1 MTGSPDFRAVYMLR
15 DEREPSRAAS
25 VALFGTRADM
35 LRSHERFSQALHERR
50 AAWRRPRRRWRPD
63 G

>member
-1 MTGSPDFRAVYMLR
+1 MVR

-25 VALFGTRADM
+25 VALLDTRAEA
-35 LRSHERFSQALHERR
+35 LRSHERSMQALCEKVGGVAPAPAR
-50 AAWRRPRRRWRPD
+50 AAAGRRD